1 MSHIPLS
8 YVFKSVL
15 ARKVTTVLTAGGMGL
30 VVFVFASVLMLSQGL
45 KGTLVQTGSP
55 DNVMVIRRGA
65 ETEVQSE
72 VQRDQ
77 AAVIAS
83 LPQVAQG
90 TGGRRLVSKE
100 TVVLMVLPKRGSLK
114 PSNVIIR
121 GVYAEGFALRPQVR
135 LSQGRL
141 FRPGAAEVI
150 AGQKVAQGFLGAGI
164 GETLRLGLR
173 DWTVVGTFDAG
184 NTGFSSEIWGDAE
197 QLMQAFR
204 RQSFSSLIF
213 KLMEPSALPA
223 VEARIRDDPRLTV
236 EAKRETQFYLEQSE
250 VMANFLNIL
259 GLTLSMIFSIGA
271 VIGAMI
277 TMYAAVASRTSEIGT
292 LRALGFRRH
301 SILIAFLVESLV
313 LGLLGGGVG
322 LSFASCMQFI
332 SISTMNWQ
340 TFSELAFRF
349 ALTPTI
355 ALQSLIFAL
364 CMGLLGGFLPAVRAA
379 RMGIT
384 QALRAA

>member
-8 YVFKSVL
+8 YAFKSVL
-15 ARKVTTVLTAGGMGL
+15 ARKLTTVLTASGMAL
-30 VVFVFASVLMLSQGL
+30 VVFVFAAVLMLSQGL
-45 KGTLVQTGSP
+45 KDTLVQTGSA

-65 ETEVQSE
+65 ETEVQSAVE
-72 VQRDQ
+72 RDQ

-83 LPQVAQG
+83 LPQIAYG
-90 TGGRRLVSKE
+90 ADGRRLVSKE
-100 TVVLMVLPKRGSLK
+100 TVVLMVLPKRGSMK
-114 PSNVIIR
+114 PSNVTIR
-121 GVYAEGFALRPQVR
+121 GLSAEGFALRPQVR

-141 FRPGAAEVI
+141 FQPGAAEVI
-150 AGQKVAQGFLGAGI
+150 AGKKVAQGFLGAGI

-184 NTGFSSEIWGDAE
+184 NTGFSSEIWGDAD

-204 RQSFSSLIF
+204 RQSFSSVIF
-213 KLMEPSALPA
+213 KLAEPSALPA
-223 VEARIRDDPRLTV
+223 IKTRAEDDPRLTI

-259 GLTLSMIFSIGA
+259 GLTLSVIFSIGA

-292 LRALGFRRH
+292 LRALGFRRR

-313 LGLLGGGVG
+313 LALIGGGVG
-322 LSFASCMQFI
+322 LGLASCMQFI

-340 TFSELAFRF
+340 SFSELAFRF
-349 ALTPTI
+349 SLTPAI

-364 CMGLLGGFLPAVRAA
+364 FMGFLGGFLPAVKAA

-384 QALRAA
+384 EALRAA

>member
-8 YVFKSVL
+8 YALRSVL
-15 ARKVTTVLTAGGMGL
+15 ARKLTTVLTASGMAL
-30 VVFVFASVLMLSQGL
+30 VVFVFAAVLMLSQGL
-45 KGTLVQTGSP
+45 KDTLVQTGSV

-83 LPQVAQG
+83 LPQIAHG
-90 TGGRRLVSKE
+90 TSGRRLVSKE

-121 GVYAEGFALRPQVR
+121 GLSAEGFALRPQVR

-164 GETLRLGLR
+164 GERLRLGLR

-184 NTGFSSEIWGDAE
+184 NTGFSSEIWGDAD

-213 KLMEPSALPA
+213 KLADPSALPA
-223 VEARIRDDPRLTV
+223 IKARIKDDPRLTV

-259 GLTLSMIFSIGA
+259 GLTLSVMFSIGA

-292 LRALGFRRH
+292 LRALGFRRR

-313 LGLLGGGVG
+313 LALIGGGVG
-322 LSFASCMQFI
+322 LSLASCMQFI

-340 TFSELAFRF
+340 SFSELAFSF
-349 ALTPTI
+349 SLTPAI
-355 ALQSLIFAL
+355 ALQSLFFAL
-364 CMGLLGGFLPAVRAA
+364 CMGILGGFLPAVKAA

>member
-8 YVFKSVL
+8 YAFKSVL
-15 ARKVTTVLTAGGMGL
+15 ARKLTTALTAGGMAL
-30 VVFVFASVLMLSQGL
+30 VVFVFAAVLMLAQGL
-45 KGTLVQTGSP
+45 KDTLVQTGSA

-72 VQRDQ
+72 VQRAQ

-83 LPQVAQG
+83 LPQIAHG
-90 TGGRRLVSKE
+90 TGGQRLVSKE

-114 PSNVIIR
+114 PSNVVIR
-121 GVYAEGFALRPQVR
+121 GLSAEGFALRPQVR

-164 GETLRLGLR
+164 GERLRLGLR

-184 NTGFSSEIWGDAE
+184 DTGFSSEIWGDAN

-213 KLMEPSALPA
+213 KLGQPSALPA
-223 VEARIRDDPRLTV
+223 IRARIKDDPRLTV

-250 VMANFLNIL
+250 VMVTFLDIL
-259 GLTLSMIFSIGA
+259 GLTLSVMFSIGA

-292 LRALGFRRH
+292 LRALGFRRR

-313 LGLLGGGVG
+313 LALIGGVVG
-322 LSFASCMQFI
+322 LGLASCMQFA

-340 TFSELAFRF
+340 SFSELAFRF
-349 ALTPTI
+349 SLTPSI
-355 ALQSLIFAL
+355 ALQSLVFAL
-364 CMGLLGGFLPAVRAA
+364 CMGLLGGFLPAVKAA

-384 QALRAA
+384 QAQRAA

>member
-8 YVFKSVL
+8 YALRSVL
-15 ARKVTTVLTAGGMGL
+15 ARKLTTVLTASGMAL
-30 VVFVFASVLMLSQGL
+30 VVFVFAAVLMLAQGL
-45 KGTLVQTGSP
+45 KDTLVQTGSP

-83 LPQVAQG
+83 LPQVAHG
-90 TGGRRLVSKE
+90 TSGRRLVSKE
-100 TVVLMVLPKRGSLK
+100 IVVLMVLPKRGGLK

-121 GVYAEGFALRPQVR
+121 GLSVEGLALRPQVR
-135 LSQGRL
+135 LSHGRL

-150 AGQKVAQGFLGAGI
+150 AGQKVAQGFLGAGT
-164 GETLRLGLR
+164 GEVLRLGLR

-213 KLMEPSALPA
+213 RLAEPSALPA
-223 VEARIRDDPRLTV
+223 IKARIKDDPRLTV
-236 EAKRETQFYLEQSE
+236 EAKPETQFYLEQSE

-259 GLTLSMIFSIGA
+259 GLTLSVIFSIGA

-277 TMYAAVASRTSEIGT
+277 TMYAAVASTS
-292 LRALGFRRH
+292 RCP
-301 SILIAFLVESLV
+301 S
-313 LGLLGGGVG
+313 
-322 LSFASCMQFI
+322 
-332 SISTMNWQ
+332 
-340 TFSELAFRF
+340 
-349 ALTPTI
+349 PTC
-355 ALQSLIFAL
+355 QR
-364 CMGLLGGFLPAVRAA
+364 PR
-379 RMGIT
+379 
-384 QALRAA
+384 

>member
-121 GVYAEGFALRPQVR
+121 G
-135 LSQGRL
+135 
-141 FRPGAAEVI
+141 
-150 AGQKVAQGFLGAGI
+150 
-164 GETLRLGLR
+164 
-173 DWTVVGTFDAG
+173 
-184 NTGFSSEIWGDAE
+184 
-197 QLMQAFR
+197 
-204 RQSFSSLIF
+204 
-213 KLMEPSALPA
+213 
-223 VEARIRDDPRLTV
+223 
-236 EAKRETQFYLEQSE
+236 
-250 VMANFLNIL
+250 
-259 GLTLSMIFSIGA
+259 
-271 VIGAMI
+271 
-277 TMYAAVASRTSEIGT
+277 
-292 LRALGFRRH
+292 
-301 SILIAFLVESLV
+301 
-313 LGLLGGGVG
+313 
-322 LSFASCMQFI
+322 
-332 SISTMNWQ
+332 
-340 TFSELAFRF
+340 
-349 ALTPTI
+349 
-355 ALQSLIFAL
+355 
-364 CMGLLGGFLPAVRAA
+364 
-379 RMGIT
+379 
-384 QALRAA
+384 

>member
-8 YVFKSVL
+8 YAFKSVL
-15 ARKVTTVLTAGGMGL
+15 ARKLTTVLTAGGMAL
-30 VVFVFASVLMLSQGL
+30 VVFVFAAVLMLSQGL
-45 KGTLVQTGSP
+45 KDTLVQTGSA

-65 ETEVQSE
+65 ETEVQSAVE
-72 VQRDQ
+72 RDQ

-83 LPQVAQG
+83 LPQIAYG
-90 TGGRRLVSKE
+90 ANGRRLVSKE
-100 TVVLMVLPKRGSLK
+100 TVVLMVLPKRGSMK
-114 PSNVIIR
+114 PSNVTIR
-121 GVYAEGFALRPQVR
+121 GLSAEGFALRPQVR

-150 AGQKVAQGFLGAGI
+150 AGKKVAQGFLGAGI

-184 NTGFSSEIWGDAE
+184 NTGFSSEIWGDAN

-204 RQSFSSLIF
+204 RQSFSSVIF
-213 KLMEPSALPA
+213 KLAHPSALPA
-223 VEARIRDDPRLTV
+223 IKRRTEDDPRLTI

-259 GLTLSMIFSIGA
+259 GLTLSVIFSIGA

-292 LRALGFRRH
+292 LRALGFRRL

-313 LGLLGGGVG
+313 LALIGGAVG
-322 LSFASCMQFI
+322 LGLASCMQFI

-340 TFSELAFRF
+340 SFSELAFRF
-349 ALTPTI
+349 SLTPAI

-364 CMGLLGGFLPAVRAA
+364 FMGFLGGFLPAVKAA